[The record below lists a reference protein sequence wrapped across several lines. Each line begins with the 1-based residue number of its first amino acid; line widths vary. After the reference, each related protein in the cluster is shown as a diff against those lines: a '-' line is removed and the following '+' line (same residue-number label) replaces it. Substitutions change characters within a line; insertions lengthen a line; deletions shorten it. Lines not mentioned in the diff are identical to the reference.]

1 MSQQHPALELAEAVA
16 DQLHHPQVI
25 RRFLPHDRWYPQ
37 SLANGAPGIAL
48 LHVELAALG
57 LRPWQRVHD
66 WLTSEPHFV
75 TGPPSNPYYGA
86 PAFAHAMA
94 AAARTIPNAYQRA
107 LSSLDIS
114 IESAVLQR
122 ISAARTR
129 LDQAKIPVR
138 AEFDTIRG
146 LTGYGAYLLHRA
158 PQSDAL
164 REILCYLVR
173 IVEPIAVEGHPVP
186 GWWCQGSPSKR
197 LDGQFPHGHSNH
209 GVAHGIGGPLALLS
223 LAAIRGIQVAG
234 QAAAIHTICAW
245 LDSWETTTG
254 SATNWPYWISL
265 TELCQGNAARPW
277 AQRPSWCYGTAGLGR
292 ALQLAAIATGDS
304 ARKHRVE
311 TAVATTLADQATL
324 TVTTD
329 SSLCHGFAG
338 LAHLASVI
346 AADAT
351 PQAAQQLRA
360 HIPRLLGRVQEA
372 GPAPR
377 TVAEKLLTSAAAG
390 PGFLDGAA
398 GIALAGLAAIIHPP
412 QSRWDTCLL
421 IA

>member
-1 MSQQHPALELAEAVA
+1 MSQQHPALQLAETVA
-16 DQLHHPQVI
+16 DLLHHPEAISQYV
-25 RRFLPHDRWYPQ
+25 PHDRWHPQ

-48 LHVELAALG
+48 LHIELAALG

-66 WLTSEPHFV
+66 WLASERHFAA
-75 TGPPSNPYYGA
+75 GPESNPYYGA

-94 AAARTIPNAYQRA
+94 AAARANPAAYQHA
-107 LSSLDIS
+107 LSKLDDS
-114 IESAVLQR
+114 IDSAVLQR
-122 ISAARTR
+122 ISVACARVN
-129 LDQAKIPVR
+129 QAQLPLP

-158 PQSDAL
+158 PHGDTVRA
-164 REILCYLVR
+164 ILDYLVR
-173 IVEPIAVEGHPVP
+173 LVEPIAVEGHTLP

-223 LAAIRGIQVAG
+223 LATIRGIHVDG
-234 QAAAIHTICAW
+234 QQNAIHTICTW
-245 LDSWETTTG
+245 LDYWETSNGT
-254 SATNWPYWISL
+254 ATNWPYWISL
-265 TELCQGNAARPW
+265 TELHQRHADRPW

-292 ALQLAAIATGDS
+292 ALQLAAIATDDTT
-304 ARKHRVE
+304 RKHHIE
-311 TAVATTLADQATL
+311 AAVANTLADPAAL

-338 LAHLASVI
+338 LALLASVM
-346 AADAT
+346 AADAA
-351 PQAAQQLRA
+351 PQAGQQLRA
-360 HIPRLLGRVQEA
+360 HIPSLLHRIQDT
-372 GPAPR
+372 GPDPQA
-377 TVAEKLLTSAAAG
+377 VAEKLLTSAAAG

-398 GIALAGLAAIIHPP
+398 GTALAGLSAIIDPP